1 MVRLVV
7 KNAGQPDFPLE
18 LSDSGTVGDLK
29 DELQRSYPSHPTPA
43 QQKLIFAG
51 RLLNDGSQIISHL
64 ITASKDIRRSAPAAQ
79 QHAPQQLPPYAQPHP
94 RFVPGNGVAPP
105 AAFVRPQFVPAAAPP
120 QVAPAAAPRPPA
132 GPGILGRQNWA
143 LLVKLVV
150 IIYILSQGG
159 DSLRLSILSFGAFLV
174 YLYQMG
180 LFPRLNRRAAAAAP
194 VAQQAPP
201 AAVPERAPAAE
212 AEGDAPAPREA
223 DEPAAAPAAAAAT
236 TGSEA
241 QARQPAQGGLW
252 REMENLFLPFVYS
265 LIPTWQP
272 AAMAQPVPLP
282 VGQPPQV
289 HHNHPH
295 HD

>member
-1 MVRLVV
+1 
-7 KNAGQPDFPLE
+7 
-18 LSDSGTVGDLK
+18 
-29 DELQRSYPSHPTPA
+29 
-43 QQKLIFAG
+43 
-51 RLLNDGSQIISHL
+51 
-64 ITASKDIRRSAPAAQ
+64 
-79 QHAPQQLPPYAQPHP
+79 
-94 RFVPGNGVAPP
+94 
-105 AAFVRPQFVPAAAPP
+105 
-120 QVAPAAAPRPPA
+120 
-132 GPGILGRQNWA
+132 
-143 LLVKLVV
+143 
-150 IIYILSQGG
+150 
-159 DSLRLSILSFGAFLV
+159 
-174 YLYQMG
+174 MG